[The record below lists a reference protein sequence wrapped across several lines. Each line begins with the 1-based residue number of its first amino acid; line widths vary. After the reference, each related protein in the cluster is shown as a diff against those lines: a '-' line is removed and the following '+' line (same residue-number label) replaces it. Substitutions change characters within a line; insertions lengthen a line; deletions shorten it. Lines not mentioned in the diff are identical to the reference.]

1 MRAFDADTL
10 AFYASEAPDYAAS
23 GPGGIGRHLDPF
35 LERLAPGALILE
47 LGCGSG
53 RDAAAMAARGFR
65 VEATDGVPEMAAQ
78 AEARLGRPVRVM
90 RFDELAAAGQYD
102 GVVAGYSLL
111 HVPRAG
117 LVGVLARV
125 WRALKPGGWHVA
137 TYKTA
142 GGEGR
147 DRLGRYYNYP
157 SAAELRAWYAAAG
170 DWSVVETETGEGR
183 DYEGGE
189 SRFVIITLRK
199 AGLDQPRQRARR
211 IGIFARRHPAGKV
224 RVPPGFDRQLHCA
237 GHAQR
242 VFGFGNRGVHQ
253 HPVTAQLHRYSGV

>member
-1 MRAFDADTL
+1 MAEFDPATL

-35 LERLAPGALILE
+35 LERLAPGALVLE

-53 RDAAAMAARGFR
+53 RDAAHMEALGFR
-65 VEATDGVPEMAAQ
+65 VEPTDGVPEMAAQ
-78 AEARLGRPVRVM
+78 AETRLGRPVRVM
-90 RFDELAAAGQYD
+90 RFDELDAVERYD
-102 GVVAGYSLL
+102 GVVAAYSLL

-117 LVGVLARV
+117 LIGVLARV

-157 SAAELRAWYAAAG
+157 SEAELRGFYAEAG
-170 DWSVVETETGEGR
+170 AWSVVETETGEGR
-183 DYEGGE
+183 GYEGGE

-199 AGLDQPRQRARR
+199 AG
-211 IGIFARRHPAGKV
+211 
-224 RVPPGFDRQLHCA
+224 
-237 GHAQR
+237 
-242 VFGFGNRGVHQ
+242 
-253 HPVTAQLHRYSGV
+253 

>member
-1 MRAFDADTL
+1 MAEFDPATL

-23 GPGGIGRHLDPF
+23 GPGGIGGHLDPF

-53 RDAAAMAARGFR
+53 RDAAYMEALGFR
-65 VEATDGVPEMAAQ
+65 VEPTDGVPEMAAQ

-90 RFDELAAAGQYD
+90 RFDELDVVDAFD
-102 GVVAGYSLL
+102 GVVAAYSLL

-117 LVGVLARV
+117 LVAVLARV

-142 GGEGR
+142 GSEGR

-157 SAAELRAWYAAAG
+157 SEAELRGYYAESG
-170 DWSVVETETGEGR
+170 DWSVVATETGEGR
-183 DYEGGE
+183 GYEGGE

-199 AGLDQPRQRARR
+199 AG
-211 IGIFARRHPAGKV
+211 
-224 RVPPGFDRQLHCA
+224 
-237 GHAQR
+237 
-242 VFGFGNRGVHQ
+242 
-253 HPVTAQLHRYSGV
+253 

>member
-1 MRAFDADTL
+1 MSAFDAETL

-35 LERLAPGALILE
+35 LERLFPGALVLE

-53 RDAAAMAARGFR
+53 RDAAHMESLGFR
-65 VEATDGVPEMAAQ
+65 VEPTDGVPEMAAQ
-78 AEARLGRPVRVM
+78 AGARLGRPVRVM
-90 RFDELAAAGQYD
+90 RFDELSALQQYD
-102 GVVAGYSLL
+102 GVVAAYSLL
-111 HVPRAG
+111 HVPRTG
-117 LVGVLARV
+117 LVDVLTRV

-157 SAAELRAWYAAAG
+157 SEEELRGYYADAG
-170 DWSVVETETGEGR
+170 EWSVIETETGEGR
-183 DYEGGE
+183 GYEGGE

-199 AGLDQPRQRARR
+199 AG
-211 IGIFARRHPAGKV
+211 
-224 RVPPGFDRQLHCA
+224 
-237 GHAQR
+237 
-242 VFGFGNRGVHQ
+242 
-253 HPVTAQLHRYSGV
+253 